1 MLVALTLLVLVEAGL
16 HLAGTA
22 PAYDVG
28 RFGVWRFTDNLRAEP
43 LRGPRDGHAFVVST
57 NAGGLRTQVPTARTP
72 GRCRIALL
80 GDSTVFG
87 WGVDDGATVA
97 DAAEAALAPAAE
109 VLNAGQP
116 GYTTVMAATLFSE
129 AVAAYQPDV
138 TVLFVPMHDTNFALV
153 SDLEARR
160 GAADLP
166 AWLRVTLNRHSR
178 IYALLRRALTPD
190 GDAPF
195 VVPVHTASGD
205 TPTDRSRV
213 PRVSDVERTTVLGD
227 MRAAAAAW
235 GGSVHLGYLP
245 FAQDVQ
251 PGPHPRVLDGWMLEN
266 AGPPGVADLRSSAV
280 GQTDFVLSD
289 DEGHLS
295 ANGNRVTGEA
305 LAAWL
310 RIRAGACLG
319 AL

>member
-1 MLVALTLLVLVEAGL
+1 MLVALSLLVLVEAGL

-28 RFGVWRFTDNLRAEP
+28 RFGVWRFTANLSSAP

-57 NAGGLRTQVPTARTP
+57 NAEGLRTRVSPPRAP

-87 WGVDDGATVA
+87 WGVDDGDTVA
-97 DAAEAALAPAAE
+97 DAAQAALPGTE

-116 GYTTVMAATLFSE
+116 GYTSVMAATLFSD
-129 AVAAYQPDV
+129 AIAAYQPDV
-138 TVLFVPMHDTNFALV
+138 TVLFVPMHDTNHALV

-160 GAADLP
+160 GGANPAAQ
-166 AWLRVTLNRHSR
+166 LRVTLNRHSR
-178 IYALLRRALTPD
+178 IYALLRRALIPD

-195 VVPVHTASGD
+195 VVPVHDAAGVTL
-205 TPTDRSRV
+205 PDRSRV
-213 PRVSDVERTTVLGD
+213 PRVSDEERTVVLAD
-227 MRAAAAAW
+227 MRSRAATW
-235 GGSVHLGYLP
+235 GGTVHLGYLP

-251 PGPHPRVLDGWMLEN
+251 PGPHPRLLDAWMLAN
-266 AGPPGVADLRSSAV
+266 AGPSGVADLRSAAV
-280 GQTDFVLSD
+280 GQVGFVLAD

-295 ANGNRVTGEA
+295 ASGNRTTGVA
-305 LAAWL
+305 LASWL
-310 RIRAGACLG
+310 RTTAGACVD